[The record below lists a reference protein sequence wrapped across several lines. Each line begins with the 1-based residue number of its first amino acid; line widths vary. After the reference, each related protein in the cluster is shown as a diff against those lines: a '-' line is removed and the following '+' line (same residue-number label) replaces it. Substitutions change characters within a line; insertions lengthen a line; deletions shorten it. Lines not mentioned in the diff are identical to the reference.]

1 MVISCVSPVSHPLPI
16 SRFRRGFIFLDGA
29 IGWYS
34 RSDWE
39 LKDGGMLAL
48 LGGLLDLTYL
58 WIEEYQESQLGL
70 YSSLGEITSLWGL
83 GCSLLQHL

>member
-1 MVISCVSPVSHPLPI
+1 MAISYVGP
-16 SRFRRGFIFLDGA
+16 
-29 IGWYS
+29 
-34 RSDWE
+34 
-39 LKDGGMLAL
+39 GGMLAL

-70 YSSLGEITSLWGL
+70 YSSLGEMTSLWGL